1 MAKKDERKAK
11 SNGNGQNTVQ
21 GFVFGINLKGTENVV
36 MEGIKAFTQAM
47 EKTGVSLAPPVTR
60 PALAPGKKTGA
71 AVIDQE
77 LEGVVDE
84 TPEEGVLETE
94 TEEEESESAGNDN
107 GSKPTR
113 RVPKTPTVLNDID
126 FNTGKVMPLK
136 DFVTQKN
143 PSNDYE
149 RYATLAVWYKE
160 NHQQEEVN
168 ADRIYTAYRF
178 MDWVPPNDVAQV
190 LRDLKSSPSK
200 KWFDKGSGKGAYKV
214 NIIGMNKVQA
224 GFGN

>member
-1 MAKKDERKAK
+1 MVKRDEQKAK

-21 GFVFGINLKGTENVV
+21 GFVFGISLKGTENVV
-36 MEGIKAFTQAM
+36 MEGIKAFTSAM
-47 EKTGVSLAPPVTR
+47 ERSGVRLAPPVTR
-60 PALAPGKKTGA
+60 PVLNPGGKKAGA

-77 LEGVVDE
+77 SEEAIDE
-84 TPEEGVLETE
+84 VLEEAPAVE
-94 TEEEESESAGNDN
+94 TDEEEEADASGND
-107 GSKPTR
+107 SKPVR

-126 FNTGKVMPLK
+126 FNTGKVTLK
-136 DFVTQKN
+136 DFVAQKN

-200 KWFDKGSGKGAYKV
+200 KWFDKGTGRGAYKI

>member
-1 MAKKDERKAK
+1 MAKRDEQKAK

-21 GFVFGINLKGTENVV
+21 GFVFGINLRGSENVV
-36 MEGIKAFTQAM
+36 MEGIRAFTQAM
-47 EKTGVSLAPPVTR
+47 EKSGVTLAPPGTR
-60 PALAPGKKTGA
+60 PALNPGNKKAGT
-71 AVIDQE
+71 AVIEQE
-77 LEGVVDE
+77 LEESATE
-84 TPEEGVLETE
+84 TPDENAIAEIG
-94 TEEEESESAGNDN
+94 EEEADSGSN

-136 DFVTQKN
+136 DFVAQKN

-160 NHQQEEVN
+160 NHALEEVN
-168 ADRIYTAYRF
+168 DDRVYTAFRF

-190 LRDLKSSPSK
+190 LRDLKSKPGK
-200 KWFDKGSGKGAYKV
+200 KWFDKGTGKGAYKI
-214 NIIGMNKVQA
+214 NIIGLNKVQA
-224 GFGN
+224 GFGS

>member
-1 MAKKDERKAK
+1 MAKKDEQKAK

-36 MEGIKAFTQAM
+36 MEGIRAFTQAM
-47 EKTGVSLAPPVTR
+47 EKSGVTLAPPVAR
-60 PALAPGKKTGA
+60 PVLNPGGRKTEA
-71 AVIDQE
+71 AVIDHE
-77 LEGVVDE
+77 LGETVDE
-84 TPEEGVLETE
+84 TPEENLEVE
-94 TEEEESESAGNDN
+94 NDTEEAEESTN
-107 GSKPTR
+107 GSKPAR

-126 FNTGKVMPLK
+126 FNAGKVTLK
-136 DFVTQKN
+136 DFVSQKN

-149 RYATLAVWYKE
+149 RYATLAVYYKE
-160 NHQQEEVN
+160 SHQQEEVN

-178 MDWVPPNDVAQV
+178 MDWIPPNDVAQV

-200 KWFDKGSGKGAYKV
+200 KWFDKGTGKGAYKI

-224 GFGN
+224 GFGG

>member
-1 MAKKDERKAK
+1 MAKKDEQKAK

-36 MEGIKAFTQAM
+36 MEGIRAFTQAM
-47 EKTGVSLAPPVTR
+47 EKSGVTLAPPVTR
-60 PALAPGKKTGA
+60 PVLNPGGKKTEA
-71 AVIDQE
+71 AVIDHE
-77 LEGVVDE
+77 LDETVDE
-84 TPEEGVLETE
+84 APEEDLGVEND
-94 TEEEESESAGNDN
+94 TEEAEESTN
-107 GSKPTR
+107 GSKPAR

-126 FNTGKVMPLK
+126 FNTGKVTLK

-160 NHQQEEVN
+160 NQQQEEVN
-168 ADRIYTAYRF
+168 GDRIYTAYRF
-178 MDWVPPNDVAQV
+178 LDWVPPNDVAQV

-200 KWFDKGSGKGAYKV
+200 KWFDKGTGKGAYKI

-224 GFGN
+224 GFGG